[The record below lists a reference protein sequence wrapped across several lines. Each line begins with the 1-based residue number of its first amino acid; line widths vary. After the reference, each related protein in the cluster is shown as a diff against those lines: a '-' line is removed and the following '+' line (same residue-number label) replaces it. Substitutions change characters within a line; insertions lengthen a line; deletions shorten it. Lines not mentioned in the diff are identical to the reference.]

1 MQIDWITVS
10 AQIVN
15 FLILVWLLKQ
25 FLYQPVV
32 RAIDRREERI
42 AARLNDAQVREQQ
55 ADEKMHSYQDKADEL
70 ERSRDEILSQA
81 RQQAE
86 LQKRQLL
93 EDARAEVAETRAN
106 WQQQANE
113 EKDEFLADL
122 RRQAATAIQAI
133 ARKALRDLA
142 DAELEEHVVRTF
154 LARLK
159 SLDRETREALAHTAE
174 PVRITSAFPL
184 ASRVRGRVT
193 RAIHEHLAE
202 GIEVDYRQS
211 PDVLCGIELTS
222 GGRRLSW
229 TLADYME
236 ELTARIEAVFSPIEL
251 AKEEA

>member
-1 MQIDWITVS
+1 
-10 AQIVN
+10 
-15 FLILVWLLKQ
+15 
-25 FLYQPVV
+25 
-32 RAIDRREERI
+32 
-42 AARLNDAQVREQQ
+42 
-55 ADEKMHSYQDKADEL
+55 
-70 ERSRDEILSQA
+70 
-81 RQQAE
+81 
-86 LQKRQLL
+86 LL
-93 EDARAEVAETRAN
+93 EDARAEVAGTRAN
-106 WQQQANE
+106 WQQQANQ

-154 LARLK
+154 LAQLK

-193 RAIHEHLAE
+193 RAIHEHLTE